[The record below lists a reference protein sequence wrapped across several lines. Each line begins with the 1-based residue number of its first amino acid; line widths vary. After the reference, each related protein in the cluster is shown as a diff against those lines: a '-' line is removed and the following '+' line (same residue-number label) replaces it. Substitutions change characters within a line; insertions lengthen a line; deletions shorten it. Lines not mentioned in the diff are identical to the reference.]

1 MSKNGAGKFL
11 LGLGIGAGLG
21 ILFAPKSGAE
31 TRRELGEKIKEL
43 YEKAKEID
51 AEDVKAKIEELKK
64 EIKELD
70 KEKVL
75 AIAKKKGTQIKD
87 KATELVALAKEK
99 GTPVLEKAA
108 DEVRDKAIVV
118 VQDVLDRLEKSK
130 AKKAKAE

>member
-31 TRRELGEKIKEL
+31 TRKELSEKIKEL

-51 AEDVKAKIEELKK
+51 AEDVKAKIEELKQ
-64 EIKELD
+64 EIKDLD

-75 AIAKKKGTQIKD
+75 AIAKKKGTQI
-87 KATELVALAKEK
+87 
-99 GTPVLEKAA
+99 LEKAA
-108 DEVRDKAIVV
+108 DEVRNKAIVV

-130 AKKAKAE
+130 DKKAKAK